1 MPTEVQESCY
11 EKLML
16 KHEDVTKLIENDEDF
31 AKEEEW
37 LERALEMFIRVE
49 ISTKKYVTDQSIV
62 TLMWGTMMYS
72 ID

>member
-1 MPTEVQESCY
+1 
-11 EKLML
+11 ML

-49 ISTKKYVTDQSIV
+49 ISTKKYVTDQSTV
-62 TLMWGTMMYS
+62 SLMWGTK
-72 ID
+72 